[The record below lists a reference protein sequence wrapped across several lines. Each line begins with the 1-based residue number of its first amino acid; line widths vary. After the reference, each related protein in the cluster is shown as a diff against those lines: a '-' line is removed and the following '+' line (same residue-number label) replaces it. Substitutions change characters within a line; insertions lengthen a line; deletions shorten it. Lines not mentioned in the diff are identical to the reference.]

1 MIPAKN
7 NDDDCCQDQTL
18 MEWDNNY
25 DYYRLHSSEPGYAHL
40 GLVDESYDLVGSEVG
55 SYAHSGSA
63 ASYDRGVGCYA
74 SCRPLTQESLQ
85 SQLR

>member
-40 GLVDESYDLVGSEVG
+40 GLVDESYDLVGSDVG
-55 SYAHSGSA
+55 G
-63 ASYDRGVGCYA
+63 YA